1 MKVTNSILLRKL
13 QCLEESIR
21 FIGLEIETIKSVL
34 SEGQDEEK
42 PNTQSKTK
50 GQSAEGE
57 KDGDNGHHGR
67 RSPAVLEEGMAV
79 RITTNPYRGKTGVI
93 TDRRSKL
100 PQPNGRTYWNIRL
113 DVGNGSK
120 RGPIIYKMEKN
131 LTKCSTG

>member
-1 MKVTNSILLRKL
+1 MFLILAAYVHMQRVCAGAATMCSECVQVQRL
-13 QCLEESIR
+13 CACEYAA
-21 FIGLEIETIKSVL
+21 SVCRC
-34 SEGQDEEK
+34 SEY
-42 PNTQSKTK
+42 
-50 GQSAEGE
+50 
-57 KDGDNGHHGR
+57 
-67 RSPAVLEEGMAV
+67 VLEEGMAV

-93 TDRRSKL
+93 TDTRSKL